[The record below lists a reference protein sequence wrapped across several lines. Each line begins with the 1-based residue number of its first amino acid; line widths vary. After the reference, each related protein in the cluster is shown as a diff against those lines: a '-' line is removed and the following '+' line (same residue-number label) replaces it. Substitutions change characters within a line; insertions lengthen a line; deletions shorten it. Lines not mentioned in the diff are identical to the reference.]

1 MWFATTHHLARRPSF
16 IRMPPFLFVT
26 PGCSRT
32 YSMSRET
39 GVMKCLRYGAYVC
52 LLAFLELASVAS
64 ASSWSCQADKHTRE
78 VVVFYPK
85 APARLPCKVYYAK
98 PEENVLPRALWEATN
113 THNYCEN
120 RAKELVEK
128 LSSMGWRCLRDSP
141 E

>member
-1 MWFATTHHLARRPSF
+1 LAAVF
-16 IRMPPFLFVT
+16 ICVNDNCWLFRARAVQNFEGTDEVKSLKYGFRLCVLIFL
-26 PGCSRT
+26 G
-32 YSMSRET
+32 M
-39 GVMKCLRYGAYVC
+39 
-52 LLAFLELASVAS
+52 ASVAS
-64 ASSWSCQADKHTRE
+64 ASSWSCQAARNTRE

-128 LSSMGWRCLRDSP
+128 LSSMGWRCLRSDP